1 MRERRRVPGLT
12 SSLRGHARYLFREC
26 GSVGG
31 NLLAAT
37 AICRGDRLD
46 PATRRPAPFKSAS
59 GPRRGTILFW
69 MYAAPESE
77 SAMPATRR
85 RFLTTLAGTAA
96 LGLTDVATL
105 ERLRVFADEKSPV
118 PETVRF

>member
-37 AICRGDRLD
+37 AIFRGAGLD
-46 PATRRPAPFKSAS
+46 PATRRPAPFNSAS
-59 GPRRGTILFW
+59 APRRGTMLFR

-77 SAMPATRR
+77 FAMPATRR
-85 RFLTTLAGTAA
+85 RFLQTIAGTAT

-105 ERLRVFADEKSPV
+105 ERLR
-118 PETVRF
+118 